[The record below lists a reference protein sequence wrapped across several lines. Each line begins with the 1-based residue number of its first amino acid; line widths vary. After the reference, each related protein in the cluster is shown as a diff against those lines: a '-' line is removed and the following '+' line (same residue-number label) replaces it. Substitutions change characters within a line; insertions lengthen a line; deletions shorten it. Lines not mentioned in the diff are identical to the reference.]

1 MNIFSNILLQIILI
15 SYPFIFYLF
24 YNSYTVKH
32 DEKIKNILIDMSLF
46 LSIYL
51 FFIYSNTIKDDYYL
65 MINIPIVIAYS
76 LNKKNI
82 GLLLSMFILYF
93 YYIKFDFNI
102 VYGIIEYIMYYV
114 IYLVCSHYKIKN
126 YIIFIISLIIK
137 IIFTYLLLNVVLYE
151 FLFEC
156 ILFCITTV
164 FINMLVKIGDKLIKY
179 SLNLKEIEKEKQIR
193 DMIFKITHEIKNPIA
208 VCKGYLD
215 MIDVNNKEKT
225 IKYVNNIKGEI
236 DKTLILLQDFLSLRK
251 IQINKDIIDIN
262 LLLEENLDVLLN
274 YAKSKNV
281 DLSYNLFEDEVY
293 IDGDYNR
300 LGQVIINIVKNSI
313 EAVNKKNGFVKV
325 NIDVDKDY
333 AYINFYDNGKG
344 MSKDN
349 INKIKEGGYT
359 SKNKGNGIGIL

>member
-137 IIFTYLLLNVVLYE
+137 IIFTYLLLNVVLKVLP
-151 FLFEC
+151 FNSQLH
-156 ILFCITTV
+156 I
-164 FINMLVKIGDKLIKY
+164 
-179 SLNLKEIEKEKQIR
+179 
-193 DMIFKITHEIKNPIA
+193 
-208 VCKGYLD
+208 VC
-215 MIDVNNKEKT
+215 
-225 IKYVNNIKGEI
+225 
-236 DKTLILLQDFLSLRK
+236 R
-251 IQINKDIIDIN
+251 
-262 LLLEENLDVLLN
+262 
-274 YAKSKNV
+274 
-281 DLSYNLFEDEVY
+281 
-293 IDGDYNR
+293 
-300 LGQVIINIVKNSI
+300 
-313 EAVNKKNGFVKV
+313 
-325 NIDVDKDY
+325 
-333 AYINFYDNGKG
+333 
-344 MSKDN
+344 
-349 INKIKEGGYT
+349 
-359 SKNKGNGIGIL
+359 